1 MCQCIEDK
9 KTSHNWFGEK
19 KYRLADYFDKWWDI
33 YKMNP
38 KEFIH
43 QRQYKAADAIRV
55 CRTAALG
62 VDIYSCPDCGDTT
75 EVYHSCKNRFCP
87 TCSWNDTV
95 RWAEKVKRNMLN
107 IPHRHVVF
115 TIPHQLIS
123 LIKKNE
129 YALLNMQMRASADTL
144 KSWADNKYGLRLGII
159 SVLHTAGEVKN
170 FHPHLHMIVSW
181 GGANKEGIVQQIKG
195 EYINYEFLREKF
207 RYRYENMLVDMFDK
221 DKLVHNFKN
230 RIDFLRFL
238 KSINK
243 KNWVV
248 HFEPPMETPEQ
259 VIRYIGRYSKRAC
272 LSEHKISQMEGETIG
287 FLYKDYKYKDS
298 DGKALTREAVL
309 NYRDFF
315 PRLLQHVPLP
325 YFRLVR
331 YYGIYSNKGHLP
343 REYFYQPEDELPI
356 DWASIRKAMT
366 GQDPMFCQ
374 HCNKTKVYVHTI
386 AKKKDS
392 DQIHTYYMLP
402 RSSKAFKR
410 TAA

>member
-1 MCQCIEDK
+1 
-9 KTSHNWFGEK
+9 
-19 KYRLADYFDKWWDI
+19 
-33 YKMNP
+33 MNP

-43 QRQYKAADAIRV
+43 QRQYKAVNAIRV
-55 CRTAALG
+55 CRTPALG
-62 VDIYSCPDCGDTT
+62 VDIYACPDCGNTT

-129 YALLNMQMRASADTL
+129 YALLNMQMKASADTL
-144 KSWADNKYGLRLGII
+144 KSWAENKYGLRIGVI

-181 GGANKEGIVQQIKG
+181 GGVNKEGSIQHIKG

-207 RYRYENMLVDMFDK
+207 RYRYENMLVELFDN
-221 DKLVHNFKN
+221 DKLVHNFKD
-230 RIDFLRFL
+230 RFDFLRFL
-238 KSINK
+238 KRINQ

-272 LSEHKISQMEGETIG
+272 LSEYKISRMEGETIG
-287 FLYKDYKYKDS
+287 FQHKDYKYKDS
-298 DGKALTREAVL
+298 NGKPVIRECVL

-315 PRLLQHVPLP
+315 PLLLQHVPLP

-356 DWASIRKAMT
+356 DWATLQKAIT
-366 GQDPMFCQ
+366 GQDPLFCQ
-374 HCNKTKVYVHTI
+374 MCNKSKVYTHTI

-392 DQIHTYYMLP
+392 DQIHTYYMIN
-402 RSSKAFKR
+402 RSGKASKR